1 MLVQG
6 KFSISEMLLLCVTL
20 MVWTISAD
28 RLEGKKPKETRS
40 NLQSTLCKYQ
50 VPFRA
55 PIKSLE
61 RQPAGVTLFPMSKE
75 GHRRQRTGE
84 AHYQAMHTQMQEKD
98 SAFQWGPK
106 IAKHA
111 LDKKATHALDKK
123 EQSCRQQGVL
133 CSTAHMQRGAQKI
146 SVANLVRADE
156 KENLREKHRHL
167 VVFLTNCLDPH
178 FLASCPT
185 PRSTS

>member
-6 KFSISEMLLLCVTL
+6 KFSISEMLLLCATL

-28 RLEGKKPKETRS
+28 RLEGKEPKETRS
-40 NLQSTLCKYQ
+40 NLQST
-50 VPFRA
+50 FRA

-61 RQPAGVTLFPMSKE
+61 RQPAGVTLFPVSKE

-84 AHYQAMHTQMQEKD
+84 AHYRAMHTQMQEKD
-98 SAFQWGPK
+98 SAFQRGPK
-106 IAKHA
+106 IA
-111 LDKKATHALDKK
+111 THASDEK

-133 CSTAHMQRGAQKI
+133 CSTAHMQSGAQKI
-146 SVANLVRADE
+146 SVANLVREDE

-167 VVFLTNCLDPH
+167 VVFLTSCLEPH

-185 PRSTS
+185 PRSTSQFHYMLLSPLPFP